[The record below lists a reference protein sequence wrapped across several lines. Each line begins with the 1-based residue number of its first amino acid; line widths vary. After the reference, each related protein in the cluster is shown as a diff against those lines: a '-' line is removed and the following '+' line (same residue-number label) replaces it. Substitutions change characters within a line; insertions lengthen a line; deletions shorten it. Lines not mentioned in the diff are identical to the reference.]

1 MAILINDNSARVQY
15 TATTNQTVFTVPF
28 EFFANSDLKV
38 YNGSTLLTFA
48 SSPANASQY
57 NVSGAGVTGGGS
69 IALGSPGA
77 SLGNII
83 TIVRGVPIERTS
95 DFPLSGPF
103 NIEALNTTL
112 DKMTVMLQDVDTKFE
127 QRVPRL
133 AENDT
138 PNTLAAIPNIDQR
151 RNKLFYWDDG
161 GQPSAID
168 AVGFASV
175 IAYGSVVVNSFTGNG
190 STTAFTLSEDPS
202 SVNNLIVTVNGVTQT
217 PTTDYSAAGLTLN
230 FTSAPPTDSLI
241 LVRYARALP
250 YNFFEAPNG
259 SASIGHIS
267 SSAGAVART
276 VKNKLEDYVSAKDFG
291 AVGNGI
297 ADDTVAIQAA
307 LNSGAKNILVL
318 AGTYLVTSTLIVP
331 ASVNISAYEATFNA
345 ASITAEVFRFTNGGG
360 IRGGTINGPGNA
372 SYVATSIAV
381 KASGTNNAPSAPTF
395 ISSPTVED
403 VTIDGF
409 GAYGVFLAYVN
420 QPRVINCRI
429 TDIGYAGV
437 GGVSCNDGIFS
448 GNYIANVSPGTAPG
462 DAYGIFVD
470 RNNGTSETS
479 DPRSYRCVID
489 RNIISNVVAT
499 GGNNG
504 QGIDTHAGVDFTIS
518 NNIVLNCEVGIF
530 VTSSVVGAAQALG
543 PKNVTVIGNVVKSTL
558 RMGYG
563 IQVAGAISGG
573 SVIDYAESI
582 TISGNTVTGHGIA
595 GDSTSAAIRLQATK
609 NVIVNGNTV
618 DASSCNG
625 IQLNSDNLSFS
636 VTNNVISNP
645 FDNSYAAPSC
655 VQVLSSNNHGTIS
668 GNTFVYNNGAL
679 GTYVAINSIRI
690 AASQTNLFLNI
701 PRNNFVGIDATH
713 LLYTQ
718 GASTGAINPEGL
730 FAERNTAVV
739 ACVSGQANNLVDVT
753 FATPFPVAPTAIN
766 LTVAGAI
773 APGGKAPVL
782 RLANVTASGFRII
795 AYPTDL
801 GNWSAS
807 GNLDLVWRASV

>member
-1 MAILINDNSARVQY
+1 MSVTPSPIGGFAAQFFDNNGQPLSGGEIYTYAAGTTTPQATYTSALGIQPHSNPIVLDSAGRVPGGEIWLTDGLVYKFKIETSTGGLIGTYDNITGVNSNFVNYTVQEEVQ
-15 TATTNQTVFTVPF
+15 TATAGQTVFNLATINYTPATNSLSVYIDGVNQYVGDSYLETDSNTVTFTAGLHVGAEVKFTTAVQVTTGTMDAGDVGYNPPF
-28 EFFANSDLKV
+28 
-38 YNGSTLLTFA
+38 
-48 SSPANASQY
+48 
-57 NVSGAGVTGGGS
+57 TGG
-69 IALGSPGA
+69 AP
-77 SLGNII
+77 
-83 TIVRGVPIERTS
+83 TTV
-95 DFPLSGPF
+95 
-103 NIEALNTTL
+103 EA
-112 DKMTVMLQDVDTKFE
+112 K
-127 QRVPRL
+127 
-133 AENDT
+133 
-138 PNTLAAIPNIDQR
+138 
-151 RNKLFYWDDG
+151 
-161 GQPSAID
+161 
-168 AVGFASV
+168 
-175 IAYGSVVVNSFTGNG
+175 
-190 STTAFTLSEDPS
+190 LSE
-202 SVNNLIVTVNGVTQT
+202 
-217 PTTDYSAAGLTLN
+217 
-230 FTSAPPTDSLI
+230 
-241 LVRYARALP
+241 
-250 YNFFEAPNG
+250 
-259 SASIGHIS
+259 
-267 SSAGAVART
+267 
-276 VKNKLEDYVSAKDFG
+276 YVSVKDFG
-291 AVGNGI
+291 AVGDGVAN
-297 ADDTVAIQAA
+297 DTVDIQAA
-307 LNSGAKNILVL
+307 LNSGAKNILVP
-318 AGTYLVTSTLIVP
+318 AGTYLVTNTLVVP

-345 ASITAEVFRFTNGGG
+345 ASVTAEVFRFTNGGG

-372 SYVATSIAV
+372 SYVATSMAV

-448 GNYIANVSPGTAPG
+448 GNYVANVSPGTAPG

-558 RMGYG
+558 RVGYG

-582 TISGNTVTGHGIA
+582 TVSGNTVTGHGIA

-636 VTNNVISNP
+636 VTDNVISNP

-655 VQVLSSNNHGTIS
+655 VQVLASNNRGTIS

-713 LLYTQ
+713 LLYIE

>member
-1 MAILINDNSARVQY
+1 MSLTQVTGPYPIFTDLDGSPLDDGYLYIGDQNDDPETNPIQVFWDSALTIPATQPIRTNSGYAWRNGTPGLLY
-15 TATTNQTVFTVPF
+15 TAGPF
-28 EFFANSDLKV
+28 S
-38 YNGSTLLTFA
+38 
-48 SSPANASQY
+48 
-57 NVSGAGVTGGGS
+57 
-69 IALGSPGA
+69 
-77 SLGNII
+77 I
-83 TIVRGVPIERTS
+83 TI
-95 DFPLSGPF
+95 
-103 NIEALNTTL
+103 
-112 DKMTVMLQDVDTKFE
+112 
-127 QRVPRL
+127 
-133 AENDT
+133 
-138 PNTLAAIPNIDQR
+138 
-151 RNKLFYWDDG
+151 RNKRNEFVLYSPLG
-161 GQPSAID
+161 Y
-168 AVGFASV
+168 GFDPASV
-175 IAYGSVVVNSFTGNG
+175 SASVVKNDFVGDG
-190 STTAFTLSEDPS
+190 VDTAFTLSATPS
-202 SVNNLIVTVNGVTQT
+202 TVLATNAFINGVYQEK
-217 PTTDYSAAGLTLN
+217 DSYSLFGNVIT
-230 FTSAPPTDSLI
+230 FSVAPPL
-241 LVRYARALP
+241 
-250 YNFFEAPNG
+250 G
-259 SASIGHIS
+259 SSIEIMTNETGVINSGNATAIS
-267 SSAGAVART
+267 YTLTAAGAVAQT
-276 VKNKLEDYVSAKDFG
+276 VQTKLEQYVSVKDFG

-318 AGTYLVTSTLIVP
+318 AGTYLVTSTLVVP

-372 SYVATSIAV
+372 SYVATSMAV

-448 GNYIANVSPGTAPG
+448 GNYVANVSPGTAPG

-558 RMGYG
+558 RVGYG

-582 TISGNTVTGHGIA
+582 TVSGNTVTGHGIA

-636 VTNNVISNP
+636 VTDNVISNP

-655 VQVLSSNNHGTIS
+655 VQVLASNNRGTIS

-713 LLYTQ
+713 LLYIQ

-739 ACVSGQANNLVDVT
+739 ACVSGQGNNLVDVT

>member
-1 MAILINDNSARVQY
+1 MSVTPSPIGGFAAQFFDNNGQPLSGGEIYTYAAGTTTPQATYTSALGIQPHSNPIILDSAGRVPGGEIWLTDGLVYKFVIETSTGALIGTYDNITGVNSNFVNYTVQEEVQ
-15 TATTNQTVFTVPF
+15 TATAGQTVFNLATINYTPATNSLSVYIDGVNQYVGDSYLETDSNTVTFTAGLHVGAEVKFTTAVQVTTGTMDAGDVGYNPPF
-28 EFFANSDLKV
+28 
-38 YNGSTLLTFA
+38 
-48 SSPANASQY
+48 
-57 NVSGAGVTGGGS
+57 TGG
-69 IALGSPGA
+69 AP
-77 SLGNII
+77 
-83 TIVRGVPIERTS
+83 TTV
-95 DFPLSGPF
+95 
-103 NIEALNTTL
+103 EA
-112 DKMTVMLQDVDTKFE
+112 K
-127 QRVPRL
+127 
-133 AENDT
+133 
-138 PNTLAAIPNIDQR
+138 
-151 RNKLFYWDDG
+151 
-161 GQPSAID
+161 
-168 AVGFASV
+168 
-175 IAYGSVVVNSFTGNG
+175 
-190 STTAFTLSEDPS
+190 LSE
-202 SVNNLIVTVNGVTQT
+202 
-217 PTTDYSAAGLTLN
+217 
-230 FTSAPPTDSLI
+230 
-241 LVRYARALP
+241 
-250 YNFFEAPNG
+250 
-259 SASIGHIS
+259 
-267 SSAGAVART
+267 
-276 VKNKLEDYVSAKDFG
+276 YVSVKDFG
-291 AVGNGI
+291 AVGDGVAN
-297 ADDTVAIQAA
+297 DTVDIQAA
-307 LNSGAKNILVL
+307 LNSGAKNILVP
-318 AGTYLVTSTLIVP
+318 AGTYLVTSTLVVP

-345 ASITAEVFRFTNGGG
+345 TSITAEVFRFTNGGG

-372 SYVATSIAV
+372 SYVATSMAV

-448 GNYIANVSPGTAPG
+448 GNYVANVSPGTAPG

-558 RMGYG
+558 RVGYG

-582 TISGNTVTGHGIA
+582 TVSGNTVTGHGIA

-636 VTNNVISNP
+636 VTDNVISNP

-655 VQVLSSNNHGTIS
+655 VQVLSSNNRGTIS

-713 LLYTQ
+713 LLYIE